1 MKKTLLFALWMLLLA
16 ACSQETTLSITPDI
30 ASYTCDAD
38 GGSFDAVIFTN
49 GSWTASCDDK
59 AVSFTPASGDYTT
72 PLHVSVGTNE
82 ENYTKS
88 IRIALTSKLD
98 DLSRS
103 SKIVITQACR
113 PFIFSEETF
122 LRASA
127 AGGTVRFHVNSNAS
141 WKVAET
147 TCDGEAF
154 TLSVDPRTAG
164 PNRTEVSVTVPE
176 NTTGSER
183 NFAVRLAL
191 ESNPD
196 TTVIL
201 VIGQDA

>member
-1 MKKTLLFALWMLLLA
+1 M
-16 ACSQETTLSITPDI
+16 
-30 ASYTCDAD
+30 
-38 GGSFDAVIFTN
+38 
-49 GSWTASCDDK
+49 
-59 AVSFTPASGDYTT
+59 SFTPASGDFTA
-72 PLHVSVGTNE
+72 PLHVTVGTND

-88 IRIALTSKLD
+88 IRITLTSKLD

-122 LRASA
+122 LRAPAS
-127 AGGTVRFHVNSNAS
+127 GGTVRFHVNANAS

-147 TCDGEAF
+147 TCDGDAF
-154 TLSVDPRTAG
+154 SLSVDPRTAG
-164 PNRTEVSVTVPE
+164 PNRTEVSVLVPE
-176 NTTGSER
+176 NTAGSER
-183 NFAVRLAL
+183 TFAVRLAL

-196 TTVIL
+196 TAVTL

>member
-30 ASYTCDAD
+30 ASYTCGAD

-49 GSWTASCDDK
+49 GSWTTSCDDK
-59 AVSFTPASGDYTT
+59 AVSFTPASGDFTA
-72 PLHVSVGTNE
+72 PLHVTVGTND

-88 IRIALTSKLD
+88 IRITLTSKLD

-122 LRASA
+122 LRAPAS
-127 AGGTVRFHVNSNAS
+127 GGTVRFHVNANAS

-147 TCDGEAF
+147 TCDGDASAF
-154 TLSVDPRTAG
+154 P
-164 PNRTEVSVTVPE
+164 
-176 NTTGSER
+176 
-183 NFAVRLAL
+183 
-191 ESNPD
+191 
-196 TTVIL
+196 
-201 VIGQDA
+201 